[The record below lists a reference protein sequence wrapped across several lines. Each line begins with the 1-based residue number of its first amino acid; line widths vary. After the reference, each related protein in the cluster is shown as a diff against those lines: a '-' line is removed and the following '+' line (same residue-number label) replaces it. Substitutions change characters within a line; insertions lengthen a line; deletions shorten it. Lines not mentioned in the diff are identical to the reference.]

1 MVAGIVFNK
10 ANAQVLD
17 TATWQIVTD
26 PQGFYKNM
34 VTNKIVWYGQAA
46 YTVKIP
52 IQMAMQID
60 SVKIYTTNKNVTV
73 TNFPDST
80 KTYTTNKNV
89 TVTNFP
95 DSTKV
100 YTTNKNVTV
109 TNDSIKIYSTDKS
122 VTITNFPDSTRI
134 YLTDRNVTVTNDS
147 LLIYTTNKNVTVT
160 NDSLLIYLTDK
171 NVTISALSP
180 SKDTAI
186 IIKQPLQFTTCDTLN
201 NSDTVQAAD
210 TIKSYS
216 LNGKYEY
223 LTVAIQNRSAYTINL
238 YVYAISSCGD
248 TAILGVRKLSNY
260 TDYQYTT
267 TTAGLQ
273 DKYLILDP
281 NIETLYIKLGGTT
294 IQYGNKVI
302 ITVKGVTR

>member
-1 MVAGIVFNK
+1 MKKLLLVLLLMVAGIVFNK

-100 YTTNKNVTV
+100 FTTNKNVTV

-147 LLIYTTNKNVTVT
+147 FLIYTTNKNVTVT
-160 NDSLLIYLTDK
+160 NDSLLFYTTNK
-171 NVTISALSP
+171 NATITNFSEITNVYKVKYSIGVY
-180 SKDTAI
+180 DTVGVDG
-186 IIKQPLQFTTCDTLN
+186 LDTLSRLFDAN
-201 NSDTVQAAD
+201 DTCNSFSNWGFANWWKITIDNPSDTIEVC
-210 TIKSYS
+210 YS
-216 LNGKYEY
+216 ATFG
-223 LTVAIQNRSAYTINL
+223 TGATYTILPLRTWTSEKNDISFFNN
-238 YVYAISSCGD
+238 VYIRLRNNIGLANVSY
-248 TAILGVRKLSNY
+248 ILEGR
-260 TDYQYTT
+260 
-267 TTAGLQ
+267 
-273 DKYLILDP
+273 
-281 NIETLYIKLGGTT
+281 
-294 IQYGNKVI
+294 
-302 ITVKGVTR
+302 